1 MQILELY
8 IKGYKRINGSVSSLA
23 ANKLIDN
30 AAQFS
35 IFAEVGDI
43 IKNQSTGLSAKIT
56 AIDSDTQVSLNYDL
70 FTATPLPQ
78 YLLTSDYFRADLFK
92 DESVT
97 ITDSILNV
105 RDIAKIFTPFSQQFN
120 LPASKNNNKLF
131 RHYENQDVQNSFD
144 ARFRHEAIIKLNG
157 IDYKKGKIQFKSVD
171 LKDNAAYSYKIVF
184 FGNTVELKEVLG
196 ETKLS
201 GLIYP
206 SSLNF
211 EYTYANI
218 AAKFQADPASND
230 IIVPNIHH
238 TKNMRLN
245 QEGLYQDYETG
256 DYLRWSDVKPAIR
269 CSTVIEAINNTYP
282 QLNITGFLNSTEFNP
297 LFMWMHKNEGYISN
311 SIEGGDSQI
320 VRNRFRHQ
328 DDVPIG
334 WEVDPSAFNNVDI
347 RTVQVQEV
355 VGAASYVPR
364 VQFNLTIQA
373 ASQTQEYTVRFL
385 RGGTNVE
392 LYSVEQT
399 GSSVNNI
406 NLTKND
412 YGVGI
417 VDITVEIEADSTIG
431 LVQSLYVAN
440 QNPDFDFFNPG
451 YITIQACSYLP
462 VSGEESPANTFI
474 VAEQMPDMKVID
486 WLSGLFKM
494 FNLVVYKDENEDI
507 ITAKAPSWSNL
518 GNAYDITKYVEM
530 NKSTVERLFQYK
542 EMEFRFKSK
551 KSFLVQFSDEI
562 QGIPFSE
569 EIYPP
574 NGVSEFDGGV
584 YKVEVPFEKMMYER
598 ITNNLTGN
606 LSYIQQGA
614 MLNKKFEPT
623 IGAPLLFIPELQA
636 NTDSELLMIDIS
648 YVLNPTTPAFYN
660 KPSQLFPLP
669 AAPAIQTRASL
680 NFGIE
685 ADEFTGTSEN
695 TTNLFSDGYLD
706 YTEAVFNINARLLKV
721 SAYLPLSIIT
731 KYQMNDTFVINNKPY
746 RINSIKTN
754 LLTNKTDLELYNKR
768 EFVSQV
774 ENGEIAFLGRL
785 AQVTTTS
792 TSSTIGI
799 SWTPLL
805 NPAANNIVGYSLYV
819 NGKKT
824 NDFGADI
831 SGTNLNGLPSKTS
844 YLIEVKVRYE
854 INSVIRYSFG
864 VGQSITTL

>member
-43 IKNQSTGLSAKIT
+43 ITNQSNGLSAKIT

-70 FTATPLPQ
+70 FTVTPLPQ

-218 AAKFQADPASND
+218 AAKFQADPATND

-256 DYLRWSDVKPAIR
+256 DYLSWSDVKPAIR

-311 SIEGGDSQI
+311 AIEGGDSQI

-385 RGGTNVE
+385 RGGTNEV
-392 LYSVEQT
+392 LYTAEQT

-431 LVQSLYVAN
+431 LVQSLFVAN

-451 YITIQACSYLP
+451 YITTQSCTYLP

-518 GNAYDITKYVEM
+518 GNAYDITKYVDM
-530 NKSTVERLFQYK
+530 SKSTVERLFQYK
-542 EMEFRFKSK
+542 EMDFRFKSK

-569 EIYPP
+569 ETYPA

-584 YKVEVPFEKMMYER
+584 YKVELPFEKMMYER
-598 ITNNLTGN
+598 ITNNSTGN

-636 NTDSELLMIDIS
+636 NTDSELVMIDIS
-648 YVLNPTTPAFYN
+648 YYVIPTTPAFYN

-669 AAPAIQTRASL
+669 AAPAAQTRASL

-785 AQVTTTS
+785 AQVTTSS

-805 NPAANNIVGYSLYV
+805 NPVANNIVGYSLYV

>member
-1 MQILELY
+1 MQIIELY

-23 ANKLIDN
+23 TNKLIDN

-43 IKNQSTGLSAKIT
+43 ITNQSTGLSAKIT
-56 AIDSDTQVSLNYDL
+56 AIDSDTQVTLNYNL

-105 RDIAKIFTPFSQQFN
+105 RDIGKIFTPFSQQFN

-171 LKDNAAYSYKIVF
+171 LKDNAAFAYKIVF
-184 FGNTVELKEVLG
+184 FGDTVELKEILG

-218 AAKFQADPASND
+218 ASKFQADPVTND

-245 QEGLYQDYETG
+245 EEGLYQDYETG
-256 DYLRWSDVKPAIR
+256 DYLRWTDVKPAIR

-282 QLNITGFLNSTEFNP
+282 QINITGFLNSTEFNP

-311 SIEGGDSQI
+311 SIEGGDAQI

-334 WEVDPSAFNNVDI
+334 WEIDPNAFYNVDI
-347 RTVQVQEV
+347 RTVQLSP
-355 VGAASYVPR
+355 GSSR
-364 VQFNLTIQA
+364 VRFQLIVQA
-373 ASQTQEYTVRFL
+373 ANQTQEYTVRFL
-385 RGGTNVE
+385 RGGTNEV
-392 LYSVEQT
+392 LYSLDQT
-399 GSSVNNI
+399 GSSLNI
-406 NLTKND
+406 LDLTNTN
-412 YGVGI
+412 YGAGI
-417 VDITVEIEADSTIG
+417 IDITVEIEADSTIG
-431 LVQSLYVAN
+431 LIQSLFVAN
-440 QNPDFDFFNPG
+440 QRPNGNFFFPG
-451 YITIQACSYLP
+451 YITDQAGSYLP

-494 FNLVVYKDENEDI
+494 FNLVVYKDENQDI
-507 ITAKAPSWSNL
+507 TTAKAPSWSNL
-518 GNAYDITKYVEM
+518 GDAYDITKYVDM
-530 NKSTVERLFQYK
+530 SKSTVERLFQYK

-569 EIYPP
+569 EIYPA
-574 NGVSEFDGGV
+574 NGISEFDGGV

-598 ITNNLTGN
+598 ITNNSTGE

-636 NTDSELLMIDIS
+636 NTNSELQIIDIS
-648 YVLNPTTPAFYN
+648 YIVNSTTPAFYN

-669 AAPAIQTRASL
+669 AAPADQTRASL

-685 ADEFTGTSEN
+685 ADEWTGSSEN

-731 KYQMNDTFVINNKPY
+731 KYKMNDTFVINNKPY

-785 AQVTTTS
+785 AQVTTTP
-792 TSSTIGI
+792 TSSTISVG
-799 SWTPLL
+799 WTPLP
-805 NPAANNIVGYSLYV
+805 NPVANNIVGYSLYV
-819 NGKKT
+819 NGNKK
-824 NDFGADI
+824 NDFGYDI
-831 SGTNLNGLPSKTS
+831 SGTTLFPLPSKTS
-844 YLIEVKVRYE
+844 YSIEVKVRYE
-854 INSVIRYSFG
+854 QNSVIRYSFG
-864 VGQSITTL
+864 VGQTTTTL

>member
-1 MQILELY
+1 MQIIELY

-23 ANKLIDN
+23 TNKLIDN

-35 IFAEVGDI
+35 IFADVGDI
-43 IKNQSTGLSAKIT
+43 ITNQSTGLSAKIT
-56 AIDSDTQVSLNYDL
+56 AIDSDTQVTLNYDL
-70 FTATPLPQ
+70 FTVTPLPQ

-105 RDIAKIFTPFSQQFN
+105 RDIGKIFTPFSQQFN

-144 ARFRHEAIIKLNG
+144 ARYRHDAIIKLNG

-171 LKDNAAYSYKIVF
+171 LKDNAPYAYKIVF
-184 FGNTVELKEVLG
+184 FGDTVELKEVLG

-218 AAKFQADPASND
+218 ATKFQANPATND

-245 QEGLYQDYETG
+245 EEGLYQDYETG
-256 DYLRWSDVKPAIR
+256 DYLRWTDVKPAIK
-269 CSTVIEAINNTYP
+269 CSAVIEAINNTYP
-282 QLNITGFLNSTEFNP
+282 QLNITGFLNSTAFKP

-311 SIEGGDSQI
+311 SIEGGDAQI

-334 WEVDPSAFNNVDI
+334 WEIDPNAFYNVDI
-347 RTVQVQEV
+347 RTVQLTP
-355 VGAASYVPR
+355 ASSR
-364 VQFNLTIQA
+364 VLFQLTVQA
-373 ASQTQEYTVRFL
+373 AVQNQEYTVRFL
-385 RGGTNVE
+385 RGGTNEV
-392 LYSVEQT
+392 LYSLDQI
-399 GSSVNNI
+399 GSSVNTYRITNA
-406 NLTKND
+406 N
-412 YGVGI
+412 YGNGEI
-417 VDITVEIEADSTIG
+417 DITVEIIAESTIG
-431 LVQSLYVAN
+431 LIQSLYVAN
-440 QNPDFDFFNPG
+440 QRPDGDFYFPG
-451 YITIQACSYLP
+451 YITTQAGSYLP

-494 FNLVVYKDENEDI
+494 FNLVVYKDENKDI

-518 GNAYDITKYVEM
+518 GDAYDITKYVDM
-530 NKSTVERLFQYK
+530 SKSTVERLFQYK

-562 QGIPFSE
+562 QGVPFSE
-569 EIYPP
+569 ETYPP
-574 NGVSEFDGGV
+574 NGISQFDGGV

-598 ITNNLTGN
+598 ITNNSTGN

-636 NTDSELLMIDIS
+636 NTNSELQMIDIS
-648 YVLNPTTPAFYN
+648 YTFNPLTPAFYN

-669 AAPAIQTRASL
+669 AAPANQTRASL

-685 ADEFTGTSEN
+685 ADEWTGASEN

-706 YTEAVFNINARLLKV
+706 YTEAVFNINSRLLKV

-731 KYQMNDTFVINNKPY
+731 KYQMNDTFIINNKPY

-768 EFVSQV
+768 EYVSQI
-774 ENGEIAFLGRL
+774 ENFEAAFLGRL
-785 AQVTTTS
+785 AQVTTTP
-792 TSSTIGI
+792 TSSTIIVG
-799 SWTPLL
+799 WTPLP
-805 NPAANNIVGYSLYV
+805 NPVANNIVGYSLYV
-819 NGKKT
+819 NGNKT

-831 SGTNLNGLPSKTS
+831 SGTTLFPLPSKTS
-844 YLIEVKVRYE
+844 YSIEVKVRYE
-854 INSVIRYSFG
+854 QNLVIRYSFG
-864 VGQSITTL
+864 VGQTTTTL

>member
-1 MQILELY
+1 MQIIELY

-23 ANKLIDN
+23 TNKLIDN

-43 IKNQSTGLSAKIT
+43 ITNQSTGLSAKIT
-56 AIDSDTQVSLNYDL
+56 AIDSDTQVTLNYNL

-105 RDIAKIFTPFSQQFN
+105 RDIGKIFTPFSQQFN

-171 LKDNAAYSYKIVF
+171 LKDNAAFAYKIVF
-184 FGNTVELKEVLG
+184 FGDTVELKEILG

-218 AAKFQADPASND
+218 ASKFQADPVTND

-245 QEGLYQDYETG
+245 EEGLYQDYETG
-256 DYLRWSDVKPAIR
+256 DYLRWTDVKPAIR

-282 QLNITGFLNSTEFNP
+282 QINITGFLNSTEFNP

-311 SIEGGDSQI
+311 SIEGGDAQI

-334 WEVDPSAFNNVDI
+334 WEIDPNAFYNVDI
-347 RTVQVQEV
+347 RTVQLSP
-355 VGAASYVPR
+355 GSSR
-364 VQFNLTIQA
+364 VRFQLIVQA
-373 ASQTQEYTVRFL
+373 ANQTQEYTVRFL
-385 RGGTNVE
+385 RGGTNEV
-392 LYSVEQT
+392 LYSLDQT
-399 GSSVNNI
+399 GSSLNI
-406 NLTKND
+406 LDLTNTN
-412 YGVGI
+412 YGAGI
-417 VDITVEIEADSTIG
+417 IDITVEIEADSTIG
-431 LVQSLYVAN
+431 LIQSLFVAN
-440 QNPDFDFFNPG
+440 QRPNGNFFFPG
-451 YITIQACSYLP
+451 YITDQAGSYLP

-507 ITAKAPSWSNL
+507 TTAKAPSWSNL
-518 GNAYDITKYVEM
+518 GNAYDITKYVDM
-530 NKSTVERLFQYK
+530 SKSTVERLFQYK

-569 EIYPP
+569 EIYPA
-574 NGVSEFDGGV
+574 NGISEFDGGV

-598 ITNNLTGN
+598 ITNNSTGE

-636 NTDSELLMIDIS
+636 NTNSELQIIDIS
-648 YVLNPTTPAFYN
+648 YIVNSTTPAFYN

-669 AAPAIQTRASL
+669 AAPADQTRASL

-685 ADEFTGTSEN
+685 ADEWTGSSEN

-731 KYQMNDTFVINNKPY
+731 KYKMNDTFVINNKPY

-785 AQVTTTS
+785 AQVTTTP
-792 TSSTIGI
+792 TSSTISVG
-799 SWTPLL
+799 WTPLP
-805 NPAANNIVGYSLYV
+805 NPVANNIVGYSLYV
-819 NGKKT
+819 NGNKK
-824 NDFGADI
+824 NDFGYDI
-831 SGTNLNGLPSKTS
+831 SGTTLFPLLSKTS
-844 YLIEVKVRYE
+844 YSIEVKVRYE
-854 INSVIRYSFG
+854 QNSVIRYSFG
-864 VGQSITTL
+864 VGQTTTTL

>member
-1 MQILELY
+1 MQIIELY

-23 ANKLIDN
+23 TNKLIDN

-35 IFAEVGDI
+35 IFADVGDI
-43 IKNQSTGLSAKIT
+43 ITNQSTGLSAKIT
-56 AIDSDTQVSLNYDL
+56 AIDSDTQVTLNYDL
-70 FTATPLPQ
+70 FTVTPLPQ
-78 YLLTSDYFRADLFK
+78 YLLTSDYFKADLFK

-97 ITDSILNV
+97 ITDTILNV
-105 RDIAKIFTPFSQQFN
+105 RDIGKIFTPFSQQFN

-131 RHYENQDVQNSFD
+131 RHYENQDVVNSFD

-157 IDYKKGKIQFKSVD
+157 IDYKKGKIQFKSVA
-171 LKDNAAYSYKIVF
+171 LKDNAAYAYKVVF

-218 AAKFQADPASND
+218 ASKFQADPETND

-245 QEGLYQDYETG
+245 EEGLYQDYETG
-256 DYLRWSDVKPAIR
+256 DYLRWTDVKPAIR

-282 QLNITGFLNSTEFNP
+282 QLNITGFLNSTAFKP
-297 LFMWMHKNEGYISN
+297 LFMWLHKNEGYISN
-311 SIEGGDSQI
+311 AIEGGDAQI

-334 WEVDPSAFNNVDI
+334 WEIDPNSFYNVDI
-347 RTVQVQEV
+347 RTVQVYE
-355 VGAASYVPR
+355 GYTPSYIPR
-364 VQFNLTIQA
+364 TQFQLTIAA

-385 RGGTNVE
+385 RGGTNVV
-392 LYSVEQT
+392 LYSVDQT

-406 NLTKND
+406 YLTKND

-417 VDITVEIEADSTIG
+417 VDITVEIEANSTIG
-431 LVQSLYVAN
+431 LVQSLFVAN
-440 QNPDFDFFNPG
+440 QRPNGDFFNPG
-451 YITIQACSYLP
+451 YTTTQAGSYLP

-494 FNLVVYKDENEDI
+494 FNLVVYKQPDESI
-507 ITAKAPSWSNL
+507 ITQRAPFWSNI
-518 GNAYDITKYVEM
+518 GTAYDITKYVDM
-530 NKSTVERLFQYK
+530 RQSTVERLFQYK

-569 EIYPP
+569 EIYPA
-574 NGVSEFDGGV
+574 NQTSQFDGGV

-598 ITNNLTGN
+598 LTNNLTGD

-636 NTDSELLMIDIS
+636 NTNSELVMIDVS
-648 YVLNPTTPAFYN
+648 YVVNPTTPAFYN
-660 KPSQLFPLP
+660 KPSQLFPFP
-669 AAPAIQTRASL
+669 PYAAPQGRSSL

-685 ADEFTGTSEN
+685 ADEWTGTSEG
-695 TTNLFSDGYLD
+695 TSNLFSDGYLD

-721 SAYLPLSIIT
+721 TAYLPLTIIT

-754 LLTNKTDLELYNKR
+754 LLTNKTNLELYNKR

-774 ENGEIAFLGRL
+774 ENAEIAFLGRL
-785 AQVTTTS
+785 AKVTTTPTS
-792 TSSTIGI
+792 TSISV
-799 SWTPLL
+799 SWTPLS
-805 NPAANNIVGYSLYV
+805 NPVANNIVGYSLYIDG
-819 NGKKT
+819 NKA

-831 SGTNLNGLPSKTS
+831 SGTTLFPLPSKTS
-844 YLIEVKVRYE
+844 YSIEVKVRYE
-854 INSVIRYSFG
+854 QNSVIRYSFG
-864 VGQSITTL
+864 VGQTATTL

>member
-1 MQILELY
+1 MQIIELY

-23 ANKLIDN
+23 TNKLIDN

-43 IKNQSTGLSAKIT
+43 ITNQSTGLSAKIT
-56 AIDSDTQVSLNYDL
+56 AIDSDTQVTLNYNL

-105 RDIAKIFTPFSQQFN
+105 RDIGKIFTPFSQQFN

-171 LKDNAAYSYKIVF
+171 LKDNAAFAYKIVF
-184 FGNTVELKEVLG
+184 FGDTVELKEILG

-218 AAKFQADPASND
+218 ASKFQADPATND

-245 QEGLYQDYETG
+245 EEGLYQDYETG
-256 DYLRWSDVKPAIR
+256 DYLRWTDVKPAIR

-282 QLNITGFLNSTEFNP
+282 QINITGFLNSTAFKP

-311 SIEGGDSQI
+311 SIEGGDAQI

-334 WEVDPSAFNNVDI
+334 WEIDPNAFYNVDI
-347 RTVQVQEV
+347 RTVQLSP
-355 VGAASYVPR
+355 GSSR
-364 VQFNLTIQA
+364 VRFQLIVQA
-373 ASQTQEYTVRFL
+373 ANQTQEYTVRFL
-385 RGGTNVE
+385 RGGTNEV
-392 LYSVEQT
+392 LYSLDQT
-399 GSSVNNI
+399 GSSLNI
-406 NLTKND
+406 LDLTNTN
-412 YGVGI
+412 YGAGI
-417 VDITVEIEADSTIG
+417 IDITVEIEADSTIG
-431 LVQSLYVAN
+431 LIQSLFVAN
-440 QNPDFDFFNPG
+440 QRPNGNFFFPG
-451 YITIQACSYLP
+451 YITDQAGSYLP

-494 FNLVVYKDENEDI
+494 FNLVVYKDENQDI
-507 ITAKAPSWSNL
+507 TTAKAPSWSNL
-518 GNAYDITKYVEM
+518 GDAYDITKYVDM
-530 NKSTVERLFQYK
+530 SKSTVERLFQYK

-569 EIYPP
+569 EIYPA
-574 NGVSEFDGGV
+574 NGISEFDGGV

-598 ITNNLTGN
+598 ITNNSTGE

-636 NTDSELLMIDIS
+636 NTNSELQIIDIS
-648 YVLNPTTPAFYN
+648 YYINPTTPAFYN

-669 AAPAIQTRASL
+669 AAPADQTRASL

-685 ADEFTGTSEN
+685 ADEWTGASEN

-731 KYQMNDTFVINNKPY
+731 KYKMNDTFVINNKPY

-785 AQVTTTS
+785 AQVTTTP
-792 TSSTIGI
+792 TSSTISVG
-799 SWTPLL
+799 WTPLP
-805 NPAANNIVGYSLYV
+805 NPVANNIVGYSLYV
-819 NGKKT
+819 NGNKK
-824 NDFGADI
+824 NDFGYDI
-831 SGTNLNGLPSKTS
+831 SGTTLFPLLSKTS
-844 YLIEVKVRYE
+844 YSIEVKVRYE
-854 INSVIRYSFG
+854 QNSVIRYSFG
-864 VGQSITTL
+864 VGQTTTTL

>member
-1 MQILELY
+1 MQIIELY

-23 ANKLIDN
+23 TNKLIDN

-43 IKNQSTGLSAKIT
+43 ITNQSTGLSAKIT
-56 AIDSDTQVSLNYDL
+56 AIDSDTQVTLNYNL

-105 RDIAKIFTPFSQQFN
+105 RDIGKIFTPFSQQFN

-171 LKDNAAYSYKIVF
+171 LKDNAAFAYKIVF
-184 FGNTVELKEVLG
+184 FGDTVELKEILG

-218 AAKFQADPASND
+218 ASKFQADPVTND

-245 QEGLYQDYETG
+245 EEGLYQDYETG
-256 DYLRWSDVKPAIR
+256 DYLRWTDVKPAIR

-282 QLNITGFLNSTEFNP
+282 QINITGFLNSTEFNP

-311 SIEGGDSQI
+311 SIEGGDAQI

-334 WEVDPSAFNNVDI
+334 WEIDPNAFYNVDI
-347 RTVQVQEV
+347 RTVQLSP
-355 VGAASYVPR
+355 GSSR
-364 VQFNLTIQA
+364 VRFQLIVQA
-373 ASQTQEYTVRFL
+373 ANQTQEYTVRFL
-385 RGGTNVE
+385 RGGTNEV
-392 LYSVEQT
+392 LYSLDQT
-399 GSSVNNI
+399 GSSLNI
-406 NLTKND
+406 LDLTNTN
-412 YGVGI
+412 YGAGI
-417 VDITVEIEADSTIG
+417 IDITVEIEADSTIG
-431 LVQSLYVAN
+431 LIQSLFVAN
-440 QNPDFDFFNPG
+440 QRPNGNFFFPG
-451 YITIQACSYLP
+451 YITDQAGSYLP

-507 ITAKAPSWSNL
+507 TTAKAPSWSNL
-518 GNAYDITKYVEM
+518 GDAYDITKYVDM
-530 NKSTVERLFQYK
+530 SKSTVERLFQYK

-569 EIYPP
+569 EIYPA
-574 NGVSEFDGGV
+574 NGISEFDGGV

-598 ITNNLTGN
+598 ITNNSTGE

-636 NTDSELLMIDIS
+636 NTNSELQIIDIS
-648 YVLNPTTPAFYN
+648 YIVNSTTPAFYN

-669 AAPAIQTRASL
+669 AAPADQTRASL

-685 ADEFTGTSEN
+685 ADEWTGASEN

-731 KYQMNDTFVINNKPY
+731 KYKMNDTFVINNKPY

-785 AQVTTTS
+785 AQVTTTP
-792 TSSTIGI
+792 TSSTISVG
-799 SWTPLL
+799 WTPLP
-805 NPAANNIVGYSLYV
+805 NPVANNIVGYSLYV
-819 NGKKT
+819 NGNKK
-824 NDFGADI
+824 NDFGYDI
-831 SGTNLNGLPSKTS
+831 SGTTLFPLLSKTS
-844 YLIEVKVRYE
+844 YSIEVKVRYE
-854 INSVIRYSFG
+854 QNSVIRYSFG
-864 VGQSITTL
+864 VGQTTTTL

>member
-1 MQILELY
+1 MQIIELY

-23 ANKLIDN
+23 TNKLIDN

-35 IFAEVGDI
+35 IFADVGDI
-43 IKNQSTGLSAKIT
+43 ITNQSTGLSAKIT
-56 AIDSDTQVSLNYDL
+56 AIDSDTQVTLNYDL
-70 FTATPLPQ
+70 FTVTPLPQ

-105 RDIAKIFTPFSQQFN
+105 RDIGKIFTPFSQQFN

-144 ARFRHEAIIKLNG
+144 ARYRHDAIIKLNG

-171 LKDNAAYSYKIVF
+171 LKDNAPYAYKIVF
-184 FGNTVELKEVLG
+184 FGDTVELKEVLG

-218 AAKFQADPASND
+218 ATKFQANPATND

-245 QEGLYQDYETG
+245 EEGLYQDYETG
-256 DYLRWSDVKPAIR
+256 DYLRWTDVKPAIK
-269 CSTVIEAINNTYP
+269 CSAVIEAINNTYP

-311 SIEGGDSQI
+311 SIEGGDAQI

-334 WEVDPSAFNNVDI
+334 WEIDPNAFYNVDI
-347 RTVQVQEV
+347 RTVQLTP
-355 VGAASYVPR
+355 ASSR
-364 VQFNLTIQA
+364 VLFQLTVQA
-373 ASQTQEYTVRFL
+373 AVQNQEYTVRFL
-385 RGGTNVE
+385 RGGTNEV
-392 LYSVEQT
+392 LYSLDQI
-399 GSSVNNI
+399 GSSTNNYYI
-406 NLTKND
+406 TNAN
-412 YGVGI
+412 YGNGEI
-417 VDITVEIEADSTIG
+417 DITVEIIAESTIG
-431 LVQSLYVAN
+431 LIQSLYVAN
-440 QNPDFDFFNPG
+440 QRPDGDFYFPG
-451 YITIQACSYLP
+451 YITTQAGSYLP

-518 GNAYDITKYVEM
+518 GDAYDITKYVDM
-530 NKSTVERLFQYK
+530 SKSTVERLFQYK
-542 EMEFRFKSK
+542 EMDFRFKSK

-574 NGVSEFDGGV
+574 NGISQFDGGV

-598 ITNNLTGN
+598 ITNNSTGN

-636 NTDSELLMIDIS
+636 NTNSELQMIDIS
-648 YVLNPTTPAFYN
+648 YTFNPLTPAFYN

-669 AAPAIQTRASL
+669 AAPANQTRASL

-685 ADEFTGTSEN
+685 ADEWTGASEN

-706 YTEAVFNINARLLKV
+706 YTEAVFNINSRLLKV

-731 KYQMNDTFVINNKPY
+731 KYQMNDTFIINNKPY

-768 EFVSQV
+768 EYVSQI
-774 ENGEIAFLGRL
+774 ENFEAAFLGRL
-785 AQVTTTS
+785 AQVTTTP
-792 TSSTIGI
+792 TSSTIIVG
-799 SWTPLL
+799 WTPLP
-805 NPAANNIVGYSLYV
+805 NPVANNIVGYSLYV
-819 NGKKT
+819 NGNKT

-831 SGTNLNGLPSKTS
+831 SGTTLFPLPSKTS
-844 YLIEVKVRYE
+844 YSIEVKVRYE
-854 INSVIRYSFG
+854 QNLVIRYSFG
-864 VGQSITTL
+864 VGQTTTTL

>member
-1 MQILELY
+1 MQIIELY

-23 ANKLIDN
+23 TNKLIDN

-43 IKNQSTGLSAKIT
+43 ITNQSTGLSAKIT
-56 AIDSDTQVSLNYDL
+56 AIDSDTQVTLNYNL

-105 RDIAKIFTPFSQQFN
+105 RDIGKIFTPFSQQFN

-171 LKDNAAYSYKIVF
+171 LKDNAAFAYKIVF
-184 FGNTVELKEVLG
+184 FGDTVELKEILG

-218 AAKFQADPASND
+218 ASKFQADPVTND

-245 QEGLYQDYETG
+245 EEGLYQDYETG
-256 DYLRWSDVKPAIR
+256 DYLRWTDVKPAIR

-282 QLNITGFLNSTEFNP
+282 QINITGFLNSTEFNP

-311 SIEGGDSQI
+311 SIEGGDAQI

-334 WEVDPSAFNNVDI
+334 WEIDPNAFYNVDI
-347 RTVQVQEV
+347 RTVQLSP
-355 VGAASYVPR
+355 GSSR
-364 VQFNLTIQA
+364 VRFQLIVQA
-373 ASQTQEYTVRFL
+373 ANQTQEYTVRFL
-385 RGGTNVE
+385 RGGTNEV
-392 LYSVEQT
+392 LYSLDQT
-399 GSSVNNI
+399 GSSLNI
-406 NLTKND
+406 LDLTNTN
-412 YGVGI
+412 YGAGI
-417 VDITVEIEADSTIG
+417 IDITVEIEADSTIG
-431 LVQSLYVAN
+431 LIQSLFVAN
-440 QNPDFDFFNPG
+440 QRPNGNFFFPG
-451 YITIQACSYLP
+451 YITDQAGSYLP

-507 ITAKAPSWSNL
+507 TTAKAPSWSNL
-518 GNAYDITKYVEM
+518 GDAYDITKYVDM
-530 NKSTVERLFQYK
+530 SKSTVERLFQYK

-569 EIYPP
+569 EIYPA
-574 NGVSEFDGGV
+574 NGISEFDGGV

-598 ITNNLTGN
+598 ITNNSTGE

-636 NTDSELLMIDIS
+636 NTNSELQIIDIS
-648 YVLNPTTPAFYN
+648 YIVNSTTPAFYN

-669 AAPAIQTRASL
+669 AAPADQTRASL

-685 ADEFTGTSEN
+685 ADEWTGSSEN

-731 KYQMNDTFVINNKPY
+731 KYKMNDTFVINNKPY

-785 AQVTTTS
+785 AQVTTTP
-792 TSSTIGI
+792 TSSTISVG
-799 SWTPLL
+799 WTPLP
-805 NPAANNIVGYSLYV
+805 NPVANNIVGYSLYV
-819 NGKKT
+819 NGNKK
-824 NDFGADI
+824 NDFGYDI
-831 SGTNLNGLPSKTS
+831 SGTTLFPLPSKTS
-844 YLIEVKVRYE
+844 YSIEVKVRYE
-854 INSVIRYSFG
+854 QNSVIRYSFG
-864 VGQSITTL
+864 VGQTTTTL

>member
-1 MQILELY
+1 MQIIELY

-23 ANKLIDN
+23 TNKLIDN

-43 IKNQSTGLSAKIT
+43 ITNQSTGLSAKIT
-56 AIDSDTQVSLNYDL
+56 AIDSDTQVTLNYNL

-105 RDIAKIFTPFSQQFN
+105 RDIGKIFTPFSQQFN

-171 LKDNAAYSYKIVF
+171 LKDNAAFAYKIVF
-184 FGNTVELKEVLG
+184 FGDTVELKEILG

-218 AAKFQADPASND
+218 ASKFQADPVTND

-245 QEGLYQDYETG
+245 EEGLYQDYETG
-256 DYLRWSDVKPAIR
+256 DYLRWTDVKPAIR

-282 QLNITGFLNSTEFNP
+282 QINITGFLNSTEFNP

-311 SIEGGDSQI
+311 SIEGGDAQI

-334 WEVDPSAFNNVDI
+334 WEIDPNAFYNVDI
-347 RTVQVQEV
+347 RTVQLSP
-355 VGAASYVPR
+355 GSSR
-364 VQFNLTIQA
+364 VRFQLIVQA
-373 ASQTQEYTVRFL
+373 ANQTQEYTVRFL
-385 RGGTNVE
+385 RGGTNEV
-392 LYSVEQT
+392 LYSLDQT
-399 GSSVNNI
+399 GSSLNI
-406 NLTKND
+406 LDLTNTN
-412 YGVGI
+412 YGAGI
-417 VDITVEIEADSTIG
+417 IDITVEIEADSTIG
-431 LVQSLYVAN
+431 LIQSLFVAN
-440 QNPDFDFFNPG
+440 QRPNGNFFFPG
-451 YITIQACSYLP
+451 YITDQAGSYLP

-507 ITAKAPSWSNL
+507 TTAKAPSWSNL
-518 GNAYDITKYVEM
+518 GDAYDITKYVDM
-530 NKSTVERLFQYK
+530 SKSTVERLFQYK

-569 EIYPP
+569 EIYPA
-574 NGVSEFDGGV
+574 NGISQFDGGV

-598 ITNNLTGN
+598 ITNNSTGE

-636 NTDSELLMIDIS
+636 NTNSELQMIDIS
-648 YVLNPTTPAFYN
+648 YIVNSTTPAFYN

-669 AAPAIQTRASL
+669 AAPADQTRASL

-685 ADEFTGTSEN
+685 ADEWTGSSEN

-731 KYQMNDTFVINNKPY
+731 KYKMNDTFVINNKPY

-785 AQVTTTS
+785 AQVTTTP
-792 TSSTIGI
+792 TSSTISVG
-799 SWTPLL
+799 WTPLP
-805 NPAANNIVGYSLYV
+805 NPVANNIVGYSLYV
-819 NGKKT
+819 NGNKK
-824 NDFGADI
+824 NDFGYDI
-831 SGTNLNGLPSKTS
+831 SGTTLFPLPSKTS
-844 YLIEVKVRYE
+844 YSIEVKVRYE
-854 INSVIRYSFG
+854 QNSVIRYSFG
-864 VGQSITTL
+864 VGQTTTTL

>member
-1 MQILELY
+1 MQIIELY

-23 ANKLIDN
+23 TNKLIDN

-35 IFAEVGDI
+35 IFADVGDI
-43 IKNQSTGLSAKIT
+43 ITNQSTGLSAKIT
-56 AIDSDTQVSLNYDL
+56 AIDSDTQVTLNYDL
-70 FTATPLPQ
+70 FTVTPLPQ

-105 RDIAKIFTPFSQQFN
+105 RDIGKIFTPFSQQFN

-144 ARFRHEAIIKLNG
+144 ARYRHDAIIKLNG

-171 LKDNAAYSYKIVF
+171 LKDNAPYAYKIVF
-184 FGNTVELKEVLG
+184 FGDTVELKEVLG

-218 AAKFQADPASND
+218 ATKFQANPATND

-245 QEGLYQDYETG
+245 EEGLYQDYETG
-256 DYLRWSDVKPAIR
+256 DYLRWTDVKPAIK
-269 CSTVIEAINNTYP
+269 CSAVIEAINNTYP
-282 QLNITGFLNSTEFNP
+282 QLNITGFLNSTAFKP

-311 SIEGGDSQI
+311 SIEGGDAQI

-334 WEVDPSAFNNVDI
+334 WEIDPNAFYNVDI
-347 RTVQVQEV
+347 RTVQLTPASTRV
-355 VGAASYVPR
+355 VF
-364 VQFNLTIQA
+364 QLTVQA
-373 ASQTQEYTVRFL
+373 AVQNQEYTVRFL
-385 RGGTNVE
+385 RGGTNEV
-392 LYSVEQT
+392 LYSLDQI
-399 GSSVNNI
+399 GSSVNNYYI
-406 NLTKND
+406 TNAN
-412 YGVGI
+412 YGNGEI
-417 VDITVEIEADSTIG
+417 DITVEIIAESTIG
-431 LVQSLYVAN
+431 LIQSLYVAN
-440 QNPDFDFFNPG
+440 QRPNGNFYFPG
-451 YITIQACSYLP
+451 YITTQAGSYLP

-518 GNAYDITKYVEM
+518 GDAYDITKYVDM
-530 NKSTVERLFQYK
+530 SKSTVERLFQYK

-562 QGIPFSE
+562 QGVPFSE
-569 EIYPP
+569 ETYPP
-574 NGVSEFDGGV
+574 NGISQFDGGV

-598 ITNNLTGN
+598 ITNNSTGN

-636 NTDSELLMIDIS
+636 NTNSELQMIDIS
-648 YVLNPTTPAFYN
+648 YTFNPLTPAFYN

-669 AAPAIQTRASL
+669 AAPANQTRASL

-685 ADEFTGTSEN
+685 ADEWTGASEN

-706 YTEAVFNINARLLKV
+706 YTEAVFNINSRLLKV

-754 LLTNKTDLELYNKR
+754 LLTNKTDLELYNKK
-768 EFVSQV
+768 EYVSQI
-774 ENGEIAFLGRL
+774 ENFEAAFLGRL
-785 AQVTTTS
+785 AQVTTTP
-792 TSSTIGI
+792 TSSTIIVG
-799 SWTPLL
+799 WTPLP
-805 NPAANNIVGYSLYV
+805 NPVANNIVGYSLYV
-819 NGKKT
+819 NGNKT

-831 SGTNLNGLPSKTS
+831 SGTTLFPLPSKTS
-844 YLIEVKVRYE
+844 YSIEVKVRYE
-854 INSVIRYSFG
+854 QNSVIRYSFG
-864 VGQSITTL
+864 VGQTTTTL

>member
-1 MQILELY
+1 MQIIELY

-23 ANKLIDN
+23 TNKLIDN

-43 IKNQSTGLSAKIT
+43 ITNQSTGLSAKIT
-56 AIDSDTQVSLNYDL
+56 AIDSDTQVTLNYNL

-105 RDIAKIFTPFSQQFN
+105 RDIGKIFTPFSQQFN

-171 LKDNAAYSYKIVF
+171 LKDNAAFAYKIVF
-184 FGNTVELKEVLG
+184 FGDTVELKEILG

-218 AAKFQADPASND
+218 ASKFQADPVTND

-245 QEGLYQDYETG
+245 EEGLYQDYETG
-256 DYLRWSDVKPAIR
+256 DYLRWTDVKPAIR

-282 QLNITGFLNSTEFNP
+282 QINITGFLNSTEFNP

-311 SIEGGDSQI
+311 SIEGGDAQI

-334 WEVDPSAFNNVDI
+334 WEIDPNAFYNVDI
-347 RTVQVQEV
+347 RTVQLSP
-355 VGAASYVPR
+355 GSSR
-364 VQFNLTIQA
+364 VRFQLIVQA
-373 ASQTQEYTVRFL
+373 ANQTQEYTVRFL
-385 RGGTNVE
+385 RGGTNEV
-392 LYSVEQT
+392 LYSLDQT
-399 GSSVNNI
+399 GSSLNI
-406 NLTKND
+406 LDLTNTN
-412 YGVGI
+412 YGAGI
-417 VDITVEIEADSTIG
+417 IDITVEIEADSTIG
-431 LVQSLYVAN
+431 LIQSLFVAN
-440 QNPDFDFFNPG
+440 QRPNGNFFFPG
-451 YITIQACSYLP
+451 YITDQAGSYLP

-507 ITAKAPSWSNL
+507 TTAKAPSWSNL
-518 GNAYDITKYVEM
+518 GDAYDITKYVDM
-530 NKSTVERLFQYK
+530 SKSTVERLFQYK

-569 EIYPP
+569 EIYPA
-574 NGVSEFDGGV
+574 NGISQFDGGV

-598 ITNNLTGN
+598 ITNNSTGE

-636 NTDSELLMIDIS
+636 NTNSELQIIDIS
-648 YVLNPTTPAFYN
+648 YIVNSTTPAFYN

-669 AAPAIQTRASL
+669 AAPADQTRASL

-685 ADEFTGTSEN
+685 ADEWTGSSEN

-731 KYQMNDTFVINNKPY
+731 KYKMNDTFVINNKPY

-785 AQVTTTS
+785 AQVTTTP
-792 TSSTIGI
+792 TSSTISVG
-799 SWTPLL
+799 WTPLP
-805 NPAANNIVGYSLYV
+805 NPVANNIVGYSLYV
-819 NGKKT
+819 NGNKK
-824 NDFGADI
+824 NDFGYDI
-831 SGTNLNGLPSKTS
+831 SGTTLFPLPSKTS
-844 YLIEVKVRYE
+844 YSIEVKVRYE
-854 INSVIRYSFG
+854 QNSVIRYSFG
-864 VGQSITTL
+864 VGQTTTTL

>member
-1 MQILELY
+1 MQIIELY

-23 ANKLIDN
+23 TNKLIDN

-35 IFAEVGDI
+35 IFADVGDI
-43 IKNQSTGLSAKIT
+43 ITNQSTGLSAKIT
-56 AIDSDTQVSLNYDL
+56 AIDSDTQVTLNYDL
-70 FTATPLPQ
+70 FTVTPLPQ

-105 RDIAKIFTPFSQQFN
+105 RDIGKIFTPFSQQFN

-144 ARFRHEAIIKLNG
+144 ARYRHDAIIKLNG

-171 LKDNAAYSYKIVF
+171 LKDNAPYAYKIVF
-184 FGNTVELKEVLG
+184 FGDTVELKEVLG

-218 AAKFQADPASND
+218 ATKFQANPATND

-245 QEGLYQDYETG
+245 EEGLYQDYETG
-256 DYLRWSDVKPAIR
+256 DYLRWTDVKPAIK
-269 CSTVIEAINNTYP
+269 CSAVIEAINNTYP
-282 QLNITGFLNSTEFNP
+282 QLNITGFLNSTAFKP

-311 SIEGGDSQI
+311 SIEGGDAQI

-334 WEVDPSAFNNVDI
+334 WEIDPNAFYNVDI
-347 RTVQVQEV
+347 RTVQLTPASTRV
-355 VGAASYVPR
+355 VF
-364 VQFNLTIQA
+364 QLTVQA
-373 ASQTQEYTVRFL
+373 AVQNQEYTVRFL
-385 RGGTNVE
+385 RGGTNEV
-392 LYSVEQT
+392 LYSLDQI
-399 GSSVNNI
+399 GSSVNNYYI
-406 NLTKND
+406 TNAN
-412 YGVGI
+412 YGNGEI
-417 VDITVEIEADSTIG
+417 DITVEIIAESTIG
-431 LVQSLYVAN
+431 LIQSLYVAN
-440 QNPDFDFFNPG
+440 QRPNGNFYFPG
-451 YITIQACSYLP
+451 YITTQAGSYLP

-518 GNAYDITKYVEM
+518 GDAYDITKYVDM
-530 NKSTVERLFQYK
+530 SKSTVERLFQYK

-562 QGIPFSE
+562 QGVPFSE
-569 EIYPP
+569 ETYPP
-574 NGVSEFDGGV
+574 NGISQFDGGV

-598 ITNNLTGN
+598 ITNNSTGN

-636 NTDSELLMIDIS
+636 NTNSELQMIDIS
-648 YVLNPTTPAFYN
+648 YTFNPLTPAFYN

-669 AAPAIQTRASL
+669 AAPANQTRASL

-685 ADEFTGTSEN
+685 ADEWTGASEN

-706 YTEAVFNINARLLKV
+706 YTEAVFNINSRLLKV

-731 KYQMNDTFVINNKPY
+731 KYQMNDTFIINNKPY

-754 LLTNKTDLELYNKR
+754 LLTNKTDLELYNKK
-768 EFVSQV
+768 EYVSQI
-774 ENGEIAFLGRL
+774 ENFEAAFLGRL
-785 AQVTTTS
+785 AQVTTTP
-792 TSSTIGI
+792 TSSTIIVG
-799 SWTPLL
+799 WTPLP
-805 NPAANNIVGYSLYV
+805 NPVANNIVGYSLYV
-819 NGKKT
+819 NGNKT

-831 SGTNLNGLPSKTS
+831 SGTTLFPLPSKTS
-844 YLIEVKVRYE
+844 YSIEVKVRYE
-854 INSVIRYSFG
+854 QNSVIRYSFG
-864 VGQSITTL
+864 VGQTTTTL

>member
-1 MQILELY
+1 MQIIELY

-23 ANKLIDN
+23 TNKLIDN

-35 IFAEVGDI
+35 IFADVGDI
-43 IKNQSTGLSAKIT
+43 ITNQSTGLSAKIT
-56 AIDSDTQVSLNYDL
+56 AIDSDTQVTLNYDL
-70 FTATPLPQ
+70 FTVTPLPQ

-105 RDIAKIFTPFSQQFN
+105 RDIGKIFTPFSQQFN

-144 ARFRHEAIIKLNG
+144 ARYRHDAIIKLNG

-171 LKDNAAYSYKIVF
+171 LKDNAPYAYKIVF
-184 FGNTVELKEVLG
+184 FGDTVELKEVLG

-218 AAKFQADPASND
+218 ATKFQANPATND

-245 QEGLYQDYETG
+245 EEGLYQDYETG
-256 DYLRWSDVKPAIR
+256 DYLRWTDVKPAIK
-269 CSTVIEAINNTYP
+269 CSAVIEAINNTYP
-282 QLNITGFLNSTEFNP
+282 QLNITGFLNSTAFKP

-311 SIEGGDSQI
+311 SIEGGDAQI

-334 WEVDPSAFNNVDI
+334 WEIDPNAFYNVDI
-347 RTVQVQEV
+347 RTVQLTP
-355 VGAASYVPR
+355 ASSR
-364 VQFNLTIQA
+364 VLFQLTVQA
-373 ASQTQEYTVRFL
+373 AVQNQEYTVRFL
-385 RGGTNVE
+385 RGGTNEV
-392 LYSVEQT
+392 LYSLDQI
-399 GSSVNNI
+399 GSSVNTYRITNA
-406 NLTKND
+406 N
-412 YGVGI
+412 YGNGEI
-417 VDITVEIEADSTIG
+417 DITVEIIAESTIG
-431 LVQSLYVAN
+431 LIQSLYVAN
-440 QNPDFDFFNPG
+440 QRPDGDFYFPG
-451 YITIQACSYLP
+451 YITTQAGSYLP

-494 FNLVVYKDENEDI
+494 FNLVVYKDENKDI

-518 GNAYDITKYVEM
+518 GDAYDITKYVDM
-530 NKSTVERLFQYK
+530 SKSTVERLFQYK
-542 EMEFRFKSK
+542 EMDFRFKSK

-569 EIYPP
+569 ETYPP
-574 NGVSEFDGGV
+574 NGISEFDGGV

-598 ITNNLTGN
+598 ITNNSTGN

-636 NTDSELLMIDIS
+636 NTNSELQMIDIS
-648 YVLNPTTPAFYN
+648 YTFNPLTPAFYN

-669 AAPAIQTRASL
+669 AAPANQTRASL

-685 ADEFTGTSEN
+685 ADEWTGASEN

-706 YTEAVFNINARLLKV
+706 YTEAVFNINSRLLKV

-731 KYQMNDTFVINNKPY
+731 KYQMNDTFIINNKPY

-768 EFVSQV
+768 EYVSQI
-774 ENGEIAFLGRL
+774 ENFEAAFLGRL
-785 AQVTTTS
+785 AQVTTTP
-792 TSSTIGI
+792 TSSTIIVG
-799 SWTPLL
+799 WTPLP
-805 NPAANNIVGYSLYV
+805 NPVANNIVGYSLYV
-819 NGKKT
+819 NGNKT

-831 SGTNLNGLPSKTS
+831 SGTTLFPLPSKTS
-844 YLIEVKVRYE
+844 YSIEVKVRYE
-854 INSVIRYSFG
+854 QNLVIRYSFG
-864 VGQSITTL
+864 VGQTTTTL